1 MDGNDML
8 NRWLT
13 RRHERRTQ
21 RLAALAASARARTF
35 DIVQELAAPLV
46 ADGLARLEWTE
57 PDPNDESFANGA
69 VDLIPANDDAAPIQV
84 FPDPGLV
91 TLLIGPQGHAHELV
105 IDSDHWQEE
114 LRSCLQAVID
124 GRYRERTEQGH
135 ISRRVVTM
143 TFEQPGGHDVVVK
156 HFDFTVDGDDEPL
169 GERRFASYRE

>member
-1 MDGNDML
+1 ML

-13 RRHERRTQ
+13 RRRERRTE
-21 RLAALAASARARTF
+21 RLAALAASARMRTF

-57 PDPNDESFANGA
+57 PDPSDESFANGA

-91 TLLIGPQGHAHELV
+91 TLLVGPRRHAHELV
-105 IDSDHWQEE
+105 IDSDDWQDE

-124 GRYRERTEQGH
+124 GRYRERTERGH

-143 TFEQPGGHDVVVK
+143 TFEQPGGRDVVIK
-156 HFDFTVDGDDEPL
+156 HFDLTLDCDDEPL